1 MKLSPRTT
9 FTFSLGL
16 LTVGLLAGCT
26 TTPTSTPA
34 PSVGASRQA
43 TEEDLPPITLPVNT
57 CYTNDAID
65 SAGDTFTIQIGDKDV
80 PYGKSECFVTND
92 RATEIKFYRNTNR
105 DIFYATFKANNQLI
119 GNPWLSIR
127 FVDDLEPQLLQQYE
141 VYETHTYEDPYEF
154 IYTVLR
160 KEDTNEM
167 KQFTVDISLRQ

>member
-9 FTFSLGL
+9 ATFTLGL
-16 LTVGLLAGCT
+16 LTVGLLAGCA

-34 PSVGASRQA
+34 PSVSASRQA
-43 TEEDLPPITLPVNT
+43 TEEDASITLPVNT
-57 CYTNDAID
+57 CYKNDAID

-80 PYGKSECFVTND
+80 PYGKSACFVTDD
-92 RATEIKFYRNTNR
+92 RNTQIKFYRNTSR
-105 DIFYATFKANNQLI
+105 DEFYATFKASNQYI
-119 GNPWLSIR
+119 GNPWLSIK
-127 FVDDLEPQLLQQYE
+127 FVDDLEPNSHTYA
-141 VYETHTYEDPYEF
+141 VYETYTYEDRYEF

>member
-57 CYTNDAID
+57 CYKNDAIEP
-65 SAGDTFTIQIGDKDV
+65 AGDTFTIQIGDKDV

-92 RATEIKFYRNTNR
+92 RATEIKFYQGTSR
-105 DIFYATFKANNQLI
+105 DKFYATFKASNQYI
-119 GNPWLSIR
+119 GKPWLSIK
-127 FVDDLEPQLLQQYE
+127 FVDELEPHSHQYAAN
-141 VYETHTYEDPYEF
+141 ETYTYEDRYEF

>member
-9 FTFSLGL
+9 FTFTLGL

-57 CYTNDAID
+57 CYKNDAID
-65 SAGDTFTIQIGDKDV
+65 PAGDTFTIEIGDKDV
-80 PYGKSECFVTND
+80 PYGKFECFVTND
-92 RATEIKFYRNTNR
+92 RDTEIKFYKGTNR
-105 DIFYATFKANNQLI
+105 NEFYAIFKVSNPYI
-119 GNPWLSIR
+119 GNPWLSIH
-127 FVDDLEPQLLQQYE
+127 FEEDLEPQLLQQYE
-141 VYETHTYEDPYEF
+141 VNETHTYEDRYEF

-160 KEDTNEM
+160 TEDTNKM
-167 KQFTVDISLRQ
+167 KQFTVDISLR

>member
-57 CYTNDAID
+57 CYKNDAIEP
-65 SAGDTFTIQIGDKDV
+65 AGDTFTIQIGDKDV

-92 RATEIKFYRNTNR
+92 RATEIKFYQGTSR
-105 DIFYATFKANNQLI
+105 DIFYATFKASNPYI
-119 GNPWLSIR
+119 EKPWLSIK
-127 FVDDLEPQLLQQYE
+127 FEDELEPHSHQYKM
-141 VYETHTYEDPYEF
+141 YETYTYEDRYENL
-154 IYTVLR
+154 YTVLR

-167 KQFTVDISLRQ
+167 KQFTVDISLR

>member
-9 FTFSLGL
+9 FTFTLGL
-16 LTVGLLAGCT
+16 LTAAVLAGCT

-57 CYTNDAID
+57 CYKNDAID
-65 SAGDTFTIQIGDKDV
+65 PAGDTFTIQIGDKDV

-92 RATEIKFYRNTNR
+92 RATEIKFYRNTSR
-105 DIFYATFKANNQLI
+105 DIFYATFKASNQYI
-119 GNPWLSIR
+119 GKPWLSIR
-127 FVDDLEPQLLQQYE
+127 FVDELEPHSHQYA
-141 VYETHTYEDPYEF
+141 VYETYTYEDDYEF

-167 KQFTVDISLRQ
+167 KQFTVGISLRQ